1 MQRSG
6 RPKQPSRGKQVDAEL
21 SSTGTGT
28 APQESAPDESQLA
41 VRAYD
46 EFPYESYS
54 FPLTHPERLATIAT
68 LFGMQPAPAATSR
81 VLELGCGAGG
91 NLIPMALSM
100 PGATFTGYDLS
111 GVQVQQA
118 RDTIQALDLHNIKVE
133 QRNILDV
140 GSAPDKFDYL
150 ICHGVFSWV
159 PENVQEKIL
168 SICRETLS
176 ENGVALVSYNT
187 YPGWHMRESIRG
199 MMRYH
204 ARQFDDP
211 KTQVTQSR
219 ALLDFLVKSVNS
231 EKNPYGMYLAGE
243 LKLLSS
249 TADSYI
255 AHEHLEHWNA
265 PAYFHQFVERLVRH
279 DLQYLGEAEFSTMVV
294 KNFAAPIAETLSK
307 GIRDVIRMEQYMDFI
322 RNRTFRSTLLCHRE
336 RQLDRNVDSARVTRL
351 HVAAGVEPVDAKA
364 DVRSVQQ
371 EAFKTL
377 GGIQFQTT
385 APLTKAAIRIL
396 SAAWPR
402 AVPFADLLASAQRLI
417 GAAGA
422 SAGAEA
428 GQRLAADV
436 LQLYAANAVE
446 LRSIP
451 SSFVTSVSEK
461 PRTSALVRLQASQGA
476 RVTNLRHES
485 LRVNDVERRTLALL
499 DGSRERQEVIEQLVA
514 AVLSGELSLKR
525 GDQPI
530 TDPADRLE
538 QVGRFYDQ
546 LLPSFGKKALLVA

>member
-6 RPKQPSRGKQVDAEL
+6 RPKRPSRGKQADAEL
-21 SSTGTGT
+21 ISTETETG
-28 APQESAPDESQLA
+28 AQESAPDESQLA
-41 VRAYD
+41 LRAYD

-54 FPLTHPERLATIAT
+54 FPLTHPERLATVAT
-68 LFGMQPAPAATSR
+68 LFGMQPAPAAGAR
-81 VLELGCGAGG
+81 VLELGCAAGG

-111 GVQVQQA
+111 GVQVQAA
-118 RDTIQALDLHNIKVE
+118 RDTIQALGLRNITVE
-133 QRNILDV
+133 QRNILDA
-140 GSAPDKFDYL
+140 GSTSGKFDYV

-168 SICRETLS
+168 SICRETLT

-199 MMRYH
+199 MMLYH
-204 ARQFDDP
+204 ARQFSDP
-211 KTQVTQSR
+211 KTQVAQSR
-219 ALLDFLVKSVNS
+219 ALLDFLVKSVDS
-231 EKNPYGMYLAGE
+231 EKSPYGMYLAGE

-265 PAYFHQFVERLVRH
+265 PAYFHQFNDRAVQNG
-279 DLQYLGEAEFSTMVV
+279 LQYLGEAEFSTMVV
-294 KNFAAPIAETLSK
+294 KNFAAPVAETLSR

-336 RQLDRNVDSARVTRL
+336 RQLDRNVDSTRVTRL
-351 HVAAGVEPVDAKA
+351 YVAAGVEPLDAKA
-364 DVRSVQQ
+364 DVRSAQQ
-371 EAFKTL
+371 ETFKTL
-377 GGIQFQTT
+377 GGIQFHTA
-385 APLTKAAIRIL
+385 APLTKAAIWIL
-396 SAAWPR
+396 AAAWPR
-402 AVPFADLLASAQRLI
+402 AISFADLLAGAQRMFD
-417 GAAGA
+417 GAGA
-422 SAGAEA
+422 PAGAEA
-428 GQRLAADV
+428 GQRLAADI

-446 LRSIP
+446 LHSIP
-451 SSFVTSVSEK
+451 SSFVTAVSEK

-485 LRVNDVERRTLALL
+485 LRVNDVERRMLALL
-499 DGSRERQEVIEQLVA
+499 DGARGRREVIDQLAA

-530 TDPADRLE
+530 ADPADRLE
-538 QVGRFYDQ
+538 QLGQFYDQ
-546 LLPSFGKKALLVA
+546 LLPQFGKKALLVA

>member
-6 RPKQPSRGKQVDAEL
+6 RPKRPSRGKQVDAEL
-21 SSTGTGT
+21 TSPG
-28 APQESAPDESQLA
+28 AEAVPQESAPDESQLA

-46 EFPYESYS
+46 EFPYDSYS

-68 LFGMQPAPAATSR
+68 LFGMQPAPAATAR
-81 VLELGCGAGG
+81 VLELGCAAGG

-111 GVQVQQA
+111 GVQVQRA
-118 RDTIQALDLHNIKVE
+118 RDTIEALGLRNITVE
-133 QRNILDV
+133 QRNILDA
-140 GSAPDKFDYL
+140 GSGPDNFDYL

-168 SICRETLS
+168 SICRESLA

-199 MMRYH
+199 MMLYH

-211 KTQVTQSR
+211 KAQVTQSR

-231 EKNPYGMYLAGE
+231 AQSPYGMHLAAE

-249 TADSYI
+249 MADSYI

-265 PAYFHQFVERLVRH
+265 PAYFHQFNERAMRH
-279 DLQYLGEAEFSTMVV
+279 DLQYLGEAEFNTMVV
-294 KNFAAPIAETLSK
+294 KNFAAPVAEALSK

-336 RQLDRNVDSARVTRL
+336 RQLDRNVDNARVTRL
-351 HVAAGVEPVDAKA
+351 YVAAAVEPVDAKA
-364 DVRSVQQ
+364 DVRSAQQ
-371 EAFKTL
+371 EMFKTL
-377 GGIQFQTT
+377 GGIQFQT
-385 APLTKAAIRIL
+385 AVPLTKAAIRIL
-396 SAAWPR
+396 AAAWPR
-402 AVPFADLLASAQRLI
+402 SIPFADLLAGAQRMI
-417 GAAGA
+417 GVAD
-422 SAGAEA
+422 AE
-428 GQRLAADV
+428 GGRQLAADI

-446 LRSIP
+446 LHSIP
-451 SSFVTSVSEK
+451 SPFVTAVSEK
-461 PRTSALVRLQASQGA
+461 PRTSALVRLQASQSL

-485 LRVNDVERRTLALL
+485 LQVNDVERRILGLL
-499 DGSRERQEVIEQLVA
+499 DGARARREVIDELDA
-514 AVLSGELSLKR
+514 AVVSGGLTLKR
-525 GDQPI
+525 GDLPI
-530 TDPADRLE
+530 TDSADRLE
-538 QVGRFYDQ
+538 QLGRFYDQ
-546 LLPSFGKKALLVA
+546 LLPQFGKKALLVA

>member
-6 RPKQPSRGKQVDAEL
+6 RPKRPSRGKQADAEL
-21 SSTGTGT
+21 TSPG
-28 APQESAPDESQLA
+28 AEAIPQESAPDESQLA

-46 EFPYESYS
+46 EFPYDSYS

-68 LFGMQPAPAATSR
+68 LFGMQPAPVAAAR
-81 VLELGCGAGG
+81 VLELGCAAGG

-111 GVQVQQA
+111 GVQVQRA
-118 RDTIQALDLHNIKVE
+118 RDTIEALGLRNITVE
-133 QRNILDV
+133 QRNILDA
-140 GSAPDKFDYL
+140 GSGPDNFDYL

-168 SICRETLS
+168 SICRESLA

-199 MMRYH
+199 MMLYH

-211 KTQVTQSR
+211 KAQVTQSR

-231 EKNPYGMYLAGE
+231 AQSPYGMHLAAE

-249 TADSYI
+249 MADSYI

-265 PAYFHQFVERLVRH
+265 PAYFHQFNERAMRH
-279 DLQYLGEAEFSTMVV
+279 DLQYLGEAEFNTMVV
-294 KNFAAPIAETLSK
+294 KNFAAPVAEALSK

-336 RQLDRNVDSARVTRL
+336 RQLDRNVDNARVTRL
-351 HVAAGVEPVDAKA
+351 YVAAAVEPVDAKA
-364 DVRSVQQ
+364 DVRSAQQ
-371 EAFKTL
+371 EMFKTL
-377 GGIQFQTT
+377 GGIQFQT
-385 APLTKAAIRIL
+385 AVPLTKAAIRIL
-396 SAAWPR
+396 AAAWPR
-402 AVPFADLLASAQRLI
+402 SIPFADLLAGAQRMI
-417 GAAGA
+417 GGA
-422 SAGAEA
+422 DAE
-428 GQRLAADV
+428 GGRQLAVDI

-446 LRSIP
+446 LHSIP
-451 SSFVTSVSEK
+451 SPFVTAVSEK
-461 PRTSALVRLQASQGA
+461 PRTSALVRLQASQSL

-485 LRVNDVERRTLALL
+485 LQVNDVERRMLGLL
-499 DGSRERQEVIEQLVA
+499 DGARARREVIDELDA
-514 AVLSGELSLKR
+514 AVVSGGLTLKR

-538 QVGRFYDQ
+538 QLGRFYDQ
-546 LLPSFGKKALLVA
+546 LLPQFGKKALLVA

>member
-6 RPKQPSRGKQVDAEL
+6 RPKRQSRGKQVDAEL
-21 SSTGTGT
+21 FPTGTGT

-54 FPLTHPERLATIAT
+54 FPLTHPARLATIAT
-68 LFGMQPAPAATSR
+68 LFGMQPVPAASAR
-81 VLELGCGAGG
+81 VLELGCAAGG

-118 RDTIQALDLHNIKVE
+118 RDTIQALGLRNITVE

-140 GSAPDKFDYL
+140 GSGPDKFDYL
-150 ICHGVFSWV
+150 VCHGVFSWV

-168 SICRETLS
+168 SICRETLT

-211 KTQVTQSR
+211 KVQVTQSR

-243 LKLLSS
+243 LSLLSS

-265 PAYFHQFVERLVRH
+265 PTYFHQFVERVARY

-294 KNFAAPIAETLSK
+294 KNFAAPVAETLSK

-336 RQLDRNVDSARVTRL
+336 RQLDRNVDSARVARL
-351 HVAAGVEPVDAKA
+351 YVAAGVEPVDAKA
-364 DVRSVQQ
+364 DVRTAQQ
-371 EAFKTL
+371 EAFKTP
-377 GGIQFQTT
+377 GGIQFQT
-385 APLTKAAIRIL
+385 AVPLTKAAIRIL

-417 GAAGA
+417 GPAGA
-422 SAGAEA
+422 PAGAEA
-428 GQRLAADV
+428 GQRLATDI

-446 LRSIP
+446 LHGMP

-461 PRTSALVRLQASQGA
+461 PRTSALVRLQASKGA

-485 LRVNDVERRTLALL
+485 LRVNDVERRMLALL
-499 DGSRERQEVIEQLVA
+499 DGARERREVIEQLAA
-514 AVLSGELSLKR
+514 AVHSGELTLKR

-538 QVGRFYDQ
+538 QLGRFYDQ
-546 LLPSFGKKALLVA
+546 LLPQFGKKALLVA

>member
-1 MQRSG
+1 
-6 RPKQPSRGKQVDAEL
+6 
-21 SSTGTGT
+21 
-28 APQESAPDESQLA
+28 
-41 VRAYD
+41 
-46 EFPYESYS
+46 
-54 FPLTHPERLATIAT
+54 
-68 LFGMQPAPAATSR
+68 MQPAPAATAR
-81 VLELGCGAGG
+81 VLELGCAAGG

-111 GVQVQQA
+111 GVQVQRA
-118 RDTIQALDLHNIKVE
+118 RDTIQALGLRNISVE
-133 QRNILDV
+133 QRNILDS
-140 GSAPDKFDYL
+140 GSGPDKFDYI

-168 SICRETLS
+168 SICRDTLS
-176 ENGVALVSYNT
+176 DNGVALVSYNT

-199 MMRYH
+199 MMLYH

-211 KTQVTQSR
+211 KMQVTQSR
-219 ALLDFLVKSVNS
+219 ALLDFLVKSVDS
-231 EKNPYGMYLAGE
+231 AQSPYGMQLAGE

-265 PAYFHQFVERLVRH
+265 PAYFYQFNERVVRH

-294 KNFAAPIAETLSK
+294 KNFAAPVAEALSR

-336 RQLDRNVDSARVTRL
+336 RQLDRNVDNARVTRL
-351 HVAAGVEPVDAKA
+351 YVAAGIEPVDAKA
-364 DVRSVQQ
+364 DVRSAQQ
-371 EAFKTL
+371 ETFKTL
-377 GGIQFQTT
+377 GGIQIQT
-385 APLTKAAIRIL
+385 AVPLTKAAIRIL
-396 SAAWPR
+396 AAAWPR
-402 AVPFADLLASAQRLI
+402 AIPFADLLTSAQRLL

-422 SAGAEA
+422 ADGAGA
-428 GQRLAADV
+428 GQRLAADI

-446 LRSIP
+446 LHSIP

-485 LRVNDVERRTLALL
+485 LRVNDVERRMLGLL
-499 DGSRERQEVIEQLVA
+499 DGTRERREVIEQLAA
-514 AVLSGELSLKR
+514 AVLSGELTLKR
-525 GDQPI
+525 GDQLI

-538 QVGRFYDQ
+538 QLGRFYDQ
-546 LLPSFGKKALLVA
+546 LLPQFGKKALLVA